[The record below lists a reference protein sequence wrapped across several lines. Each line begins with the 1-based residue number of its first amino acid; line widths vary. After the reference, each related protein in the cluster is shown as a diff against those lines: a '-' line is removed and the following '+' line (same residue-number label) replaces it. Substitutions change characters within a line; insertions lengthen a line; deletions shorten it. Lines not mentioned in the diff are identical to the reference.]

1 MRRSV
6 FYMGRSFTR
15 RHLNTCRSPLATGY
29 IRPTC
34 FSFTTKGLASSPL
47 LTSVLL
53 SSCNSSGSLLPSS
66 GSMEG
71 NLSQI
76 LATVL
81 SQRSLSSIGLNVI
94 CIRNIAMCIACERVL
109 CGVVSQSLIV
119 CNNES

>member
-15 RHLNTCRSPLATGY
+15 RHLNACRSPLATGY
-29 IRPTC
+29 IRPNC

-47 LTSVLL
+47 LTSAL
-53 SSCNSSGSLLPSS
+53 SSACNSPGSLLPSS
-66 GSMEG
+66 SSMDG

-76 LATVL
+76 LATVMA
-81 SQRSLSSIGLNVI
+81 QGSLASLWLATG

-109 CGVVSQSLIV
+109 CGVVSLSLV
-119 CNNES
+119 VDNNKC